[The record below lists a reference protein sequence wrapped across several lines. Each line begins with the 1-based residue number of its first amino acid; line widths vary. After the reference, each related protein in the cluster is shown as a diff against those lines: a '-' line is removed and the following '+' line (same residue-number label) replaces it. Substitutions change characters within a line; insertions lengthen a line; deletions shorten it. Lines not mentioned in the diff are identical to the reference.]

1 MINFDRSRKHVFT
14 GCATAVIT
22 PFKNGSIDFSA
33 LENILEGQI
42 EAGVD
47 AIVVAGT
54 TGEAATLEEKEQK
67 ELISFCAKAVSG
79 RIPVI
84 AGVGGCDVAKACRL
98 SAFSADVGADAILAV
113 NPYYNKGNGEGIV
126 QSMNAVANAADI
138 PTILYNVPSR
148 TGSPLTLPIIE
159 RLAENDEIVA
169 LKEASGSLSFVCELA
184 SRLGN
189 RLDIYSGNDD
199 VTVPIM
205 SVGGLGCISV
215 LSNILPRTVTR
226 MCHEY
231 LEGRADEA
239 AMVQLSLIELYRTM
253 FSEVNPVPIKYAMHR
268 LGLCSTEYRLP
279 LSAPSVACR
288 EAIEGVLNSIRD
300 LEKAVDIC

>member
-1 MINFDRSRKHVFT
+1 MINFNRSRKHVFE

-22 PFKNGSIDFSA
+22 PFKNGAIDFSA
-33 LENILEGQI
+33 FENILEKQI

-54 TGEAATLEEKEQK
+54 TGEAATLSEGEQK
-67 ELISFCAKAVSG
+67 ELISFCVKAVGG

-84 AGVGGCDVAKACRL
+84 AGVGGCDIAKACRL
-98 SAFSADVGADAILAV
+98 SAFSADVDADAILAV
-113 NPYYNKGNGEGIV
+113 NPYYNKGNEEGIV
-126 QSMNAVANAADI
+126 QSMNAVANAAGI

-159 RLAENDEIVA
+159 RLAENDGIVA
-169 LKEASGSLSFVCELA
+169 VKEASGNLSFVCELA

-226 MCHEY
+226 MCRAY
-231 LEGRADEA
+231 LQGRADEA
-239 AMVQLSLIELYRTM
+239 ATAQLSLMGLYRVM
-253 FSEVNPVPIKYAMHR
+253 FSEVNPVPIKYAMHL
-268 LGLCSTEYRLP
+268 LGFCEPEYRLP
-279 LSAPSVACR
+279 LCLPAFCNR
-288 EAIEGVLNSIRD
+288 EQIKAA
-300 LEKAVDIC
+300 LEKIIAYESV